1 MRVIKNIVGI
11 LARNIQMYNVCH
23 RSLSILHVW
32 LAGKWRLLYE
42 NPWQFMLTDLV
53 SESVG
58 VDEWFVAKYEY
69 VCALSDERWV
79 SVEVYLPQW
88 VPLLCLFLDICNTE
102 KNK

>member
-42 NPWQFMLTDLV
+42 NPWQFMLTDWFRSPL
-53 SESVG
+53 ESMNG
-58 VDEWFVAKYEY
+58 LLANMNMY
-69 VCALSDERWV
+69 V
-79 SVEVYLPQW
+79 P
-88 VPLLCLFLDICNTE
+88 
-102 KNK
+102 